1 MDDAVQVVTT
11 ALAVLGA
18 VLGVMNAWRNY
29 VHDRVS
35 IDLIL
40 NYGIST
46 RGEETVIVTVRN
58 LSRFAVTID
67 SVSLVLPRRRHLALA
82 MLSGCLFDP
91 HGLPVRLESRTSL
104 TVYVPVAALPDNF
117 FDLVRR
123 VSVTTACGIRVSR
136 HRYFWR
142 GKTFTAAS

>member
-1 MDDAVQVVTT
+1 MDDAVQVITT

-29 VHDRVS
+29 MHDRVS
-35 IDLIL
+35 ISLFL
-40 NYGIST
+40 NYWISAK
-46 RGEETVIVTVRN
+46 GEETVTVTVRN

-67 SVSLVLPRRRHLALA
+67 SVSLVFPGRKHLALA
-82 MLSGCLFDP
+82 TLNGCLFKP
-91 HGLPVRLESRTSL
+91 HGLPARLESRTSL
-104 TVYVPVAALPDNF
+104 TVYVPVAVLPDNL

-136 HRYFWR
+136 HRYFWH
-142 GKTFTAAS
+142 GKNITAAP